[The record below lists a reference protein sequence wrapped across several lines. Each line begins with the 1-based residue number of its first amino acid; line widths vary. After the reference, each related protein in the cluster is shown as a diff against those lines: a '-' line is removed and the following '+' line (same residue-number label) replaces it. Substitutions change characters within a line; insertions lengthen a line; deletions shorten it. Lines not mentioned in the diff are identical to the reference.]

1 MASVIGRSGCSFR
14 APGALA
20 PWWRIPLPLA
30 AASLAA
36 AACVAGSVRAETIEI
51 QLIHLNDVYEIAPT
65 AGADGGRGGLA
76 RVATL
81 RRRLKQRNPNTF
93 TLLAG
98 DALSPSALGTAKV
111 QGEPIAGRQMV
122 AVLNRMGLD
131 AATFG
136 NHEFDLSERQFLD
149 RLEQSN
155 FQWISSNVT
164 AANASPFPG
173 VPTSW
178 LLRIEG
184 KQGGRVTIGLLGI
197 TLASNPASYVRYSDA
212 VTAARLEAKRLRSQ
226 GADVVIGLTHLSLAG
241 DQRLAA
247 EVPAI
252 DLILGGHE
260 HENVQQW
267 RFLPR
272 PLRAKT
278 CLDPGTPIFKADAN
292 AHTVYVH
299 TLRYDTTRRCLGI
312 ASVLQPITA
321 ALPPDPGVQAVV
333 EAWEQKAF
341 EAFRAEGFDPGAIVA
356 STAVALDGREASVR
370 HGPTALTDGIAAA
383 MLAAVEGADLAVFN
397 AGSIRL
403 DDVIPV
409 GPIRQYDVIRVLP
422 FGGRV
427 VAVKLTGAL
436 LARVLEQG
444 LANRG
449 SGGFLQTARVTRDA
463 GGGWKINGV
472 PLEPDRTY
480 RAAISDFLLTGK
492 ESGLAFLTSSHP
504 SLELLGDRGEIR
516 RKLIQHWK
524 GSP

>member
-1 MASVIGRSGCSFR
+1 MASVIRRSGCRSR
-14 APGALA
+14 GPGAPV
-20 PWWRIPLPLA
+20 PWRGIPLCLA
-30 AASLAA
+30 AVAW
-36 AACVAGSVRAETIEI
+36 VAGPVRAETIEI
-51 QLIHLNDVYEIAPT
+51 QLIQLNDVYEIAPAT
-65 AGADGGRGGLA
+65 GPDGGRGGLA

-81 RRRLKQRNPNTF
+81 RQRLKARNPHTF

-98 DALSPSALGTAKV
+98 DVLSPSALGTAEV
-111 QGEPIAGRQMV
+111 RGERLAGRQMV

-131 AATFG
+131 IATFG
-136 NHEFDLSERQFLD
+136 NHEFDLSEPQFLD
-149 RLEQSN
+149 RLREST
-155 FQWISSNVT
+155 FRWISSNVT
-164 AANASPFPG
+164 DADSRPFPG
-173 VPTSW
+173 VPTSR
-178 LLRIEG
+178 LLSIEG
-184 KQGGRVTIGLLGI
+184 KQEGRVKIGVLGV
-197 TLASNPASYVRYSDA
+197 TLDSNRAPYVRYSDA
-212 VTAARLEAKRLRSQ
+212 VTAARSEASRLRSQ

-292 AHTVYVH
+292 AQTVYVH

-341 EAFRAEGFDPGAIVA
+341 EAFRAEGFEPTAIVA
-356 STAVALDGREASVR
+356 TTAVALDGREARVR
-370 HGPTALTDGIAAA
+370 SGPTALTDGIAAA
-383 MLAAVEGADLAVFN
+383 MLAAVEGADLALFN
-397 AGSIRL
+397 AGSIRI

-427 VAVKLTGAL
+427 IAVDITGAL
-436 LARVLEQG
+436 LARVLDQG

-449 SGGFLQTARVTRDA
+449 SGGFLQTARVTQDA
-463 GGGWKINGV
+463 GGWMIGGD

-480 RAAISDFLLTGK
+480 RVAINDFLLTGK

-504 SLELLGDRGEIR
+504 SVELLGDRGEIR
-516 RKLIQHWK
+516 LRLIKHWK

>member
-1 MASVIGRSGCSFR
+1 MASVIRRSCCRSRG
-14 APGALA
+14 PGAFA
-20 PWWRIPLPLA
+20 HWWAIPLCLA
-30 AASLAA
+30 AV
-36 AACVAGSVRAETIEI
+36 ACVAGPGRAETIEI

-81 RRRLKQRNPNTF
+81 RRRLKERNPHTF

-98 DALSPSALGTAKV
+98 DALSPSALGTAQV
-111 QGEPIAGRQMV
+111 RGEPIAGRQMV

-131 AATFG
+131 IATFG
-136 NHEFDLSERQFLD
+136 NHEFDLSEPQFLD
-149 RLEQSN
+149 RLRESS
-155 FQWISSNVT
+155 FAWISSNVSD
-164 AANASPFPG
+164 ADARPFPG
-173 VPTSW
+173 VSTSR
-178 LLRIEG
+178 LLSIEG
-184 KQGGRVTIGLLGI
+184 KEKGRLNIGVLGVTLD
-197 TLASNPASYVRYSDA
+197 SNPAPYVRYTDA
-212 VTAARLEAKRLRSQ
+212 VTAARSEASRLRSL

-272 PLRAKT
+272 PLRPKT

-299 TLRYDTTRRCLGI
+299 TLRYDTTRRCLSVS
-312 ASVLQPITA
+312 SVLQPITA
-321 ALPPDPGVQAVV
+321 ALAPDPGVQAVV

-341 EAFRAEGFDPGAIVA
+341 EAFRAEGFEP
-356 STAVALDGREASVR
+356 TAVVATAAAALDGREASVR

-383 MLAAVEGADLAVFN
+383 MLAAVEGADLALFN

-409 GPIRQYDVIRVLP
+409 GPIRQYDVIRILP

-427 VAVKLTGAL
+427 IAVKITGAL
-436 LARVLEQG
+436 LARVLDQG
-444 LANRG
+444 LVNRG
-449 SGGFLQTARVTRDA
+449 SGGFLQTTRVTRDA

-492 ESGLAFLTSSHP
+492 ESGLEFLTSSHP

-516 RKLIQHWK
+516 QRLIQYWK
-524 GSP
+524 ASP